1 MEVANTTLVNMQA
14 STLILV
20 RHAHVAD
27 NDPAVGARL
36 CGWFDPPLSRRG
48 WAEVERL
55 SRRLEQ
61 APRPRPTAL
70 YTSPLRR
77 ARAVAHVIGSRLG
90 LAPRALDLLRE
101 IHCGRLEGVPI
112 REVEQRYPILWRAN
126 LRQVDDG
133 FQWPGGESYR
143 DFRRRVLRAISD
155 IAAEHAGERVIIVTH
170 AGVISQFLGALNGIR
185 AACWEAFRPSNA
197 SLTVVRWA
205 NGTGDVRSFDDH
217 DHLRP
222 SRVAPQ
228 EIGTLDGTQMVA
240 HRAHGIDLPARW

>member
-1 MEVANTTLVNMQA
+1 MQA
-14 STLILV
+14 STLLFV

-27 NDPAVGARL
+27 NDPSAGSRL

-48 WAEVERL
+48 WTEVERL
-55 SRRLEQ
+55 CRRLEQ
-61 APRPRPTAL
+61 APHPLPSAL

-77 ARAVAHVIGSRLG
+77 AWAMAHVIGARLG
-90 LAPRALDLLRE
+90 LAPRAVDLLRE
-101 IHCGRLEGVPI
+101 IHCGHLEGVPI
-112 REVEQRYPILWRAN
+112 AEVKQRYPILWGTN

-133 FQWPGGESYR
+133 FKWPGGESYR

-155 IAAEHAGERVIIVTH
+155 IAAQHSGERVIIVTH
-170 AGVISQFLGALNGIR
+170 AGVISQFLGALNGVR

-205 NGTGDVRSFDDH
+205 NGTGYVSTFDDH

-222 SRVAPQ
+222 GRVAPQ
-228 EIGTLDGTQMVA
+228 EIGTLDRAQVVA
-240 HRAHGIDLPARW
+240 RRAQGIDLPARS